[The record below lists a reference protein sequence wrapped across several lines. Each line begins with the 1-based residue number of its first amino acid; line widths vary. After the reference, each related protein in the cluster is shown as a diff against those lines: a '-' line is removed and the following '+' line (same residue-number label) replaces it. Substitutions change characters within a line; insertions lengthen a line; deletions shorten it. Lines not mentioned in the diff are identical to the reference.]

1 MGQFERRALE
11 AEVVPGGVGQDES
24 KVNVNDVALRVHQ
37 NVTVVSVVDICRDRW
52 AGDTNTCGTK
62 SVRNYAQYLPL

>member
-11 AEVVPGGVGQDES
+11 AEVVPRGVGQDKS

-37 NVTVVSVVDICRDRW
+37 NVAVVSVMDIRMQRQVGRRYEHLW
-52 AGDTNTCGTK
+52 NQT
-62 SVRNYAQYLPL
+62 YLQYLPL